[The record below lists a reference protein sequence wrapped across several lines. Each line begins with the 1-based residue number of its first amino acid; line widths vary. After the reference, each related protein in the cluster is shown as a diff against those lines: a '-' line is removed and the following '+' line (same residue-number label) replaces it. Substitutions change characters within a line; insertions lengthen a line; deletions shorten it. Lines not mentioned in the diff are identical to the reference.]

1 MDSFRPSHDFVA
13 RTMENVR
20 ACETAIIGKREREE
34 AGLLSKPALYALSA
48 GGGLL
53 GMLNLVR
60 MVWTLISPAACL

>member
-1 MDSFRPSHDFVA
+1 MDSFKPSRDFVA

-20 ACETAIIGKREREE
+20 SYDRAMVGEKEQAN
-34 AGLLSKPALYALSA
+34 ALLLSEPALFALTA
-48 GGGLL
+48 GGLLL